1 MHGQPPSKT
10 QHRPSHTHV
19 TVDKAPPAQQLAVL
33 RSNLHTF
40 SITYFSP
47 RVLTRAPS
55 RYRALLWP
63 PLLPPPSPQALSTGG
78 LPLPLLVPL
87 GSACGWMVAGASQ
100 IAGQAAGSFGGAVRV
115 VQYIKSSHT
124 KPGPPAG
131 CSISLPSHPTP
142 AATRLQLEAVHNLA
156 LAGLPLRPCPNPLF
170 LPRRTCRL
178 PRGLGSRKV
187 GLLQHP
193 ARRHLRIR
201 GGTIVMGCLHTLLR
215 CKNAERMA
223 CTAAHQQ
230 QRRWGC
236 NATEQVW
243 LLPKCNGGPQA
254 TSLPHLH
261 IPAAFG

>member
-1 MHGQPPSKT
+1 MLVKW
-10 QHRPSHTHV
+10 
-19 TVDKAPPAQQLAVL
+19 LA
-33 RSNLHTF
+33 
-40 SITYFSP
+40 
-47 RVLTRAPS
+47 
-55 RYRALLWP
+55 
-63 PLLPPPSPQALSTGG
+63 
-78 LPLPLLVPL
+78 
-87 GSACGWMVAGASQ
+87 AS
-100 IAGQAAGSFGGAVRV
+100 GGAVRV

-156 LAGLPLRPCPNPLF
+156 LAGLPLRPCPSPLF

-193 ARRHLRIR
+193 GRCHLRTR

-243 LLPKCNGGPQA
+243 LLPKMQRRSPSNFPA
-254 TSLPHLH
+254 SPPHPRRLWMTAH
-261 IPAAFG
+261 APGRRHRHPAERTAPSARPAPAAAPHSAVQPAHPHCPPAHCWPHCCSLTGCPGGRAPQPPRLLPRPWPLAAPLPPPARPAAPAAAPPRGPAGRR